1 MNFKIVAYMTK
12 NCPWGVYQGVL
23 DIISY
28 ILGDQVSYL
37 TFLSG
42 LVSDLRFWYTLL
54 LLAKNMLILHI
65 SLTLKIAYELF
76 NQ

>member
-42 LVSDLRFWYTLL
+42 LVSDLRF
-54 LLAKNMLILHI
+54 
-65 SLTLKIAYELF
+65 
-76 NQ
+76 